1 MENVMTEELSKFIDK
16 LQKAGRELYEE
27 YNSLSNSVWYTCEL
41 TNLMDRLYEFNLLE
55 KKDTIK

>member
-1 MENVMTEELSKFIDK
+1 MTEELSKFIDK

>member
-16 LQKAGRELYEE
+16 LQKAGGELYEE
-27 YNSLSNSVWYTCEL
+27 YNSLSNSVGYTCKL
-41 TNLMDRLYEFNLLE
+41 TNLMDHLYEFSLLE